1 MSCSD
6 PTYLPTFQRQLRRDD
21 PNGKY
26 NCSAYA
32 AAMVA
37 DYDSCGE
44 TVTTGKRVRELS
56 TEPIP
61 DPSSPGMTL
70 GQVDDVLR
78 RHFRVDLDT
87 RMRYPW
93 AEFERRISAG
103 QAAILSV
110 GYEPIRR
117 SRFRGSETFDKGHA
131 IAVLP
136 GFIVMD
142 PLCDGRRKTIYD
154 YHGEK
159 YPLDLLRS
167 AAAALPLG
175 NGRVLGDGFVYA
187 AFSRDNR
194 ASHRAVVHPTPPVN
208 KLAFWVYAVSG
219 GVITGR
225 QRAVTGGFSADCG
238 APRAYPWP
246 GHSRRALVELTTG
259 GRAGQ
264 YVAATFARETHHD

>member
-1 MSCSD
+1 MSCSN
-6 PTYLPTFQRQLRRDD
+6 PNYLPAFQRQLRRDD
-21 PNGKY
+21 RDGKY
-26 NCSAYA
+26 NCAAYS

-44 TVTTGKRVRELS
+44 TVTTGRRVRELS

-61 DPSSPGMTL
+61 DPDSPGMTL

-78 RHFRVDLDT
+78 RHFRVDPDT

-110 GYEPIRR
+110 GYRPIRG

-131 IAVLP
+131 IAVFP

-142 PLCDGRRKTIYD
+142 PLCDGRRKDIYG

-159 YPLDLLRS
+159 
-167 AAAALPLG
+167 
-175 NGRVLGDGFVYA
+175 
-187 AFSRDNR
+187 
-194 ASHRAVVHPTPPVN
+194 
-208 KLAFWVYAVSG
+208 
-219 GVITGR
+219 
-225 QRAVTGGFSADCG
+225 
-238 APRAYPWP
+238 
-246 GHSRRALVELTTG
+246 
-259 GRAGQ
+259 
-264 YVAATFARETHHD
+264 